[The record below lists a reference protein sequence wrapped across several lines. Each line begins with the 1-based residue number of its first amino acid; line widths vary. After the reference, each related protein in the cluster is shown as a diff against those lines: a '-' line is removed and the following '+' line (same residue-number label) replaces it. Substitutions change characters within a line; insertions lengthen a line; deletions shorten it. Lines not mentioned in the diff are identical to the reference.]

1 LKAESK
7 KTETIKILFIG
18 DIVGK
23 PGRQVVTKL
32 LPSLRKEKQIDFV
45 VANGENLSSGKGMTK
60 EKYDEMLRSGVDYFT
75 SGNHIWDNR
84 DIIPYLKDKLVKVL
98 RPANYPSNCPGEGVV
113 NIEINGHKVTIIN
126 LLGQVFIPVLSESP
140 FKVAKEIVDE
150 NKDSIILID
159 IHAEATSE
167 KIALGHYLDGQVS
180 VVVGTHTHVQTADET
195 ILEEGTAYISD
206 LGMCGPKD
214 SVLGVEKGIIIKQFL
229 TALPQSHKVAVGTT
243 IFNACLVEIDTDTK
257 RAVSIQRVYQ
267 TVK

>member
-1 LKAESK
+1 M
-7 KTETIKILFIG
+7 KILFIG

-23 PGRQVVTKL
+23 PGRQVVAKL
-32 LPSLRKEKQIDFV
+32 LPSLKKEKKIDFV

-60 EKYDEMLRSGVDYFT
+60 EKYDEMLRIGVDYFT

-84 DIIPYLKDKLVKVL
+84 DIIPYLKDKSIKVL
-98 RPANYPSNCPGEGVV
+98 RPANYPSNCPGEGFATFEV
-113 NIEINGHKVTIIN
+113 NGHKVTLIN

-140 FKVAKEIVDE
+140 FKVAKEIADE
-150 NKDSIILID
+150 NKDSIVLID

-167 KIALGHYLDGQVS
+167 KIALAHYLDGQVS
-180 VVVGTHTHVQTADET
+180 AVMGTHTHVQTADDT
-195 ILEEGTAYISD
+195 ILEEGTAFLSD

-243 IFNACLVEIDTDTK
+243 IFNACLVEIDTRTK
-257 RAVSIQRVYQ
+257 KAVSIERIYE